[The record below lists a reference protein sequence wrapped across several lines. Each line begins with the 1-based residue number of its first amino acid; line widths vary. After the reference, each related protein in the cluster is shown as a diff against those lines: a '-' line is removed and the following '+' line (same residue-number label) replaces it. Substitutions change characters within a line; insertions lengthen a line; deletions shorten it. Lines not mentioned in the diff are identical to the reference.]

1 MSERY
6 WKILSFKDFFE
17 LHNTGLFKDPYKNK
31 NKEKVG
37 HMVACNRD
45 WEQKRITEEEEEMV
59 LRHIL

>member
-17 LHNTGLFKDPYKNK
+17 LHNAGLFKDPYKNK

-37 HMVACNRD
+37 HMVAGNRD
-45 WEQKRITEEEEEMV
+45 WEQKRITEEEET
-59 LRHIL
+59 